1 MRELKMKTKSYEL
14 TYDLLTNV
22 GAEHIRA
29 QFKYFETC
37 IMTVKHLSQH
47 CNIDNIK
54 ITSIK

>member
-1 MRELKMKTKSYEL
+1 MNKKSYKL
-14 TYDLLTNV
+14 SYDLLTNV
-22 GAEHIRA
+22 GSEHVEA

-47 CNIDNIK
+47 CNIDNIT

>member
-1 MRELKMKTKSYEL
+1 MQNKNYTL

-22 GAEHIRA
+22 GYEHIEA

-37 IMTVKHLSQH
+37 ITTLSHLSKH

-54 ITSIK
+54 INSIK